1 MSPAW
6 TQKEAVVWL
15 KNVKWWCMTNLRST
29 RLILAASVIALSI
42 ASAILVRFVDVGR
55 RADSGDSSGASE
67 RGESVIAKHQP
78 DTSASINQ
86 PAKVP
91 APIQAPDEPKL
102 EGLAQTPPWPWLQ
115 AERMPGANE
124 SRQPTAVEE
133 EVLPWDL
140 VEPVP
145 LSPDGPKAAVDADG
159 GSPSSI
165 APGTKLT
172 STTPV
177 PSPSTAAIE
186 RWIRASVSEI
196 KGEDR
201 SRAIYH
207 FDFWLEAPEDV
218 RQQLASVAYEFS
230 TPAVMPQSQISL
242 DSKSGFR
249 VSAGGLTCP
258 DEVAVTLK
266 FNNDQSQRIT
276 VDGCQLVN
284 PIKKP
289 QTQH

>member
-1 MSPAW
+1 MA
-6 TQKEAVVWL
+6 
-15 KNVKWWCMTNLRST
+15 NLRSS
-29 RLILAASVIALSI
+29 RLILAANLIALSV
-42 ASAILVRFVDVGR
+42 AGAILVRFVDAGR
-55 RADSGDSSGASE
+55 RADSGDGSGASE

-78 DTSASINQ
+78 ENSASINR

-115 AERMPGANE
+115 AERKPGASE
-124 SRQPTAVEE
+124 PRQPNAAE

-145 LSPDGPKAAVDADG
+145 LSPDGPKAAVEADG

-165 APGTKLT
+165 APGTNPT
-172 STTPV
+172 SATPV
-177 PSPSTAAIE
+177 PNPSTAE
-186 RWIRASVSEI
+186 VKRWIRASVSQI

-207 FDFWLEAPEDV
+207 FNFWLEAPDEV
-218 RQQLASVAYEFS
+218 KQQLASVAYEFS
-230 TPAVMPQSQISL
+230 TPAVMPQAQVSL

-266 FNNDQSQRIT
+266 FKDDQSQRIT
-276 VDGCQLVN
+276 VDGCQLLN